1 MSDNCYKPT
10 RNNPMGNH
18 LPFSS
23 PTKEKT
29 CDTQFSE
36 NLNLLYS
43 NYMNKNNTNEQ
54 MNFDE
59 TFKYNFNTNPVT
71 TSYPDSIEL
80 AKYLFADPAR
90 CRNTGYLCKINAD
103 STLNLD
109 RLAYYPNEQ
118 YYQNISPNP
127 VPKDEFKIGMY

>member
-1 MSDNCYKPT
+1 MSENCYKPT
-10 RNNPMGNH
+10 INNPMGNH

-29 CDTQFSE
+29 CDTPFSE
-36 NLNLLYS
+36 NLNLLHQNLS
-43 NYMNKNNTNEQ
+43 NY
-54 MNFDE
+54 DE
-59 TFKYNFNTNPVT
+59 TFKHNFYTNPVT
-71 TSYPDSIEL
+71 TSYPDSVSL

-90 CRNTGYLCKINAD
+90 CRNTGYMCKINAD

-118 YYQNISPNP
+118 YYQTISPNP